1 MSTHFR
7 QVPTIELIGQEG
19 ARRLYE
25 IETDTIRIGRDP
37 VSEIP
42 FVNDLFVSWKHAKIK
57 RLHDGSFLL
66 IDLES
71 QNKTSLDGQ
80 SIRPN
85 RPFPLRDGSRIGIAQ
100 KHELVFHY
108 QAVGMHDEPPGST
121 VVNAVDD
128 LSSSNLALRSTQP
141 KRMLEAVL
149 EVNRAL
155 GGVADLN
162 EMLGKALDGL
172 MRLFPVAER
181 GFILTVEPGDALIA
195 RAVRRARSV
204 DRPLTV
210 SQTMLRRVLE
220 EGKAIIIDTTRDPLY
235 KEGDSVQASGI
246 GIALC
251 APLTGHSGQAVGIVQ
266 LDSPVVIGGFQ
277 TSDLEL
283 LAALAIPLG
292 VAVENH
298 GLLKEQVS
306 LAAARQI
313 ADALLPEERPKVP
326 GYSFWEYYRP
336 AFTVGGDFYDY
347 IPAGPVEA
355 AGGASRW
362 VVMVGDVAGK
372 GFPAALLA
380 AGTSPEIRHFVRSGL
395 RVVDVLERV
404 NNRLSSDR
412 FDCRFVTMALA
423 EIDSDS
429 HRLTVALAGHEEPRL
444 RRRDGTIER
453 LGGSC
458 ASTPLGTV
466 PGATYE
472 AETLSLEPG
481 DIVVI
486 VTDGVTDARNPAGEL
501 FGLDR
506 LLKVM
511 SEAPGTVQ
519 GLGGALAAAVRN
531 HTGKASQFD
540 DITILCFGR
549 HPA

>member
-1 MSTHFR
+1 MSTRFR
-7 QVPTIELIGQEG
+7 QVPTVELIGKEG

-37 VSEIP
+37 LSEIAFP
-42 FVNDLFVSWKHAKIK
+42 DDLFVSWKHAKIK
-57 RLHDGSFLL
+57 RQHDGTFML

-71 QNKTSLDGQ
+71 QNKTTLDGQ
-80 SIRPN
+80 SLRPN
-85 RPFPLRDGSRIGIAQ
+85 RPLPLRDGSRIGIAQ

-108 QAVGMHDEPPGST
+108 QAVGMPDEPSGST
-121 VVNAVDD
+121 VVNAVED

-181 GFILTVEPGDALIA
+181 GFILTVEPGDALSA

-220 EGKAIIIDTTRDPLY
+220 EGKAIIIDTTQDPRY
-235 KEGDSVQASGI
+235 KEGDSVRGSGI
-246 GIALC
+246 GVALC

-266 LDSPVVIGGFQ
+266 LDSPDVIRGFQ

-283 LAALAIPLG
+283 LAGLAIPLG

-326 GYSFWEYYRP
+326 GYSYWEYYRP
-336 AFTVGGDFYDY
+336 ALTVGGDFYDY
-347 IPAGPVEA
+347 IPVGPLEQN
-355 AGGASRW
+355 GNASRW

-395 RVVDVLERV
+395 GLVDVLERV

-423 EIDSDS
+423 EIDPDS

-444 RRRDGTIER
+444 RRRDGSIER
-453 LGGSC
+453 IGGSC
-458 ASTPLGTV
+458 ASTPLGTIA
-466 PGATYE
+466 GALYE
-472 AETLSLEPG
+472 AELVALEPG

-486 VTDGVTDARNPAGEL
+486 VTDGVTDARNQAGEL
-501 FGLDR
+501 FGLNR
-506 LLKVM
+506 LLEVL

-519 GLGGALAAAVRN
+519 GVGTALSAAVRT
-531 HTGKASQFD
+531 HAGGGPQFD

-549 HPA
+549 DPL